1 MAKKARARA
10 AARKMREAWK
20 AKQWYRIVAPDM
32 FNGAE
37 LGETPAREPEMLIGR
52 VSEVSYQDLT
62 GDFTKAHI
70 KLYFKINSIKGTDAG
85 TEFIGH
91 GMTSD
96 YLRRLTRRRNTKID
110 DVVDVRTKDGY
121 KIRIKTISI
130 SLGRISSSH
139 QHLIRI
145 KMEEVVRNKAAVS
158 TMTEL
163 IKASINGEL
172 PKEIAKECKKIHPL
186 KRVEVRKSEILEK
199 PKITREELME
209 EKSEEESLKEL
220 ETIEG
225 VGPAKAKLLYD
236 AGYRSIEDIKKLS
249 LEELIA
255 IEKLGEATAKK
266 IYSALHPEENEQ

>member
-1 MAKKARARA
+1 MAQKARARA

-62 GDFTKAHI
+62 GDFTKSHI

-91 GMTSD
+91 TMTSD
-96 YLRRLTRRRNTKID
+96 YLRRLTRRRNSKIE

-121 KIRIKTISI
+121 KIRMKTVSI

-139 QHLIRI
+139 QHLIRM
-145 KMEEVVRNKAAVS
+145 KMRDIVKNKAAVS
-158 TMTEL
+158 TMSEL

-186 KRVEVRKSEILEK
+186 KRVEVRKSEILDK

-236 AGYRSIEDIKKLS
+236 AGYKSIDDVKKLS
-249 LEELIA
+249 LEELMA

>member
-236 AGYRSIEDIKKLS
+236 AGYKSIEDIKKLS
-249 LEELIA
+249 LKELIA